1 MAQEVNNQ
9 QTSPNNLIE
18 LHDIN
23 RIFGIGEAESY
34 ALQNFYLQVKPGEF
48 IMIMGSSGCG
58 KTTLLNI
65 LGFLDRPTSG
75 QYFLNQTPTSHFSS
89 RRLAKLRSQKIG
101 IIFQEYNLIP
111 TLTVLE
117 NVALPLIYAGVSHTK
132 AIIKASETLK
142 NFDLQTKEYYYPY
155 QLSGG
160 QKQRVAIARA
170 LVANPEIILAD
181 EPTGS
186 LDTKSSETVMQEL
199 HRVHQAGN
207 TIIMVT
213 HNPAL
218 TKYATRVLHMIDGSI
233 DRDFKFVADHNL
245 PERIDIHFNSKTSR
259 PEAPQVI
266 NTEAPRV
273 TKPETPR
280 VTKPEIPR
288 VAPEP
293 KLEIPRPKITRSPPL
308 ILLNQNSFRILQKN
322 LSINPSLTILVPFL
336 NFQILLKSQP
346 LLQSRNTSLLLKL
359 KPNQLS
365 LQFLKMNQ
373 KRLNAFPKLLLLL
386 RSSVINL
393 IPPSNL
399 ILILTKN
406 LSLTLKNLLKRK
418 VTNNVIVA
426 SHKLRH
432 RPLFFEAPKITY
444 ISHLS
449 WYRHRYR

>member
-23 RIFGIGEAESY
+23 RVFGIGEAESY

-48 IMIMGSSGCG
+48 IMIMGPSGCG

-65 LGFLDRPTSG
+65 LGFLDHPTSG

-117 NVALPLIYAGVSHTK
+117 NVALPLIYAGASHTK

-186 LDTKSSETVMQEL
+186 LDTKSSEAVMQEL

-280 VTKPEIPR
+280 VTKPEISR

-293 KLEIPRPKITRSPPL
+293 KLETPRPKITRSPESTVNPFEPKFIPNTPEKPSDKPL
-308 ILLNQNSFRILQKN
+308 SYNLGTVSELPNSTKKPTPAPVKEYFPPAKTETEPVEPAVSEKEPERTERVSQIA
-322 LSINPSLTILVPFL
+322 TIIPIKRNKSNSALKFNL
-336 NFQILLKSQP
+336 NFGKKSAKNN
-346 LLQSRNTSLLLKL
+346 S
-359 KPNQLS
+359 
-365 LQFLKMNQ
+365 
-373 KRLNAFPKLLLLL
+373 AH
-386 RSSVINL
+386 
-393 IPPSNL
+393 
-399 ILILTKN
+399 TK
-406 LSLTLKNLLKRK
+406 
-418 VTNNVIVA
+418 
-426 SHKLRH
+426 SHTKKSAKKKGH
-432 RPLFFEAPKITY
+432 K
-444 ISHLS
+444 
-449 WYRHRYR
+449 

>member
-48 IMIMGSSGCG
+48 IMIMGPSGCG

-65 LGFLDRPTSG
+65 LGFLDHPTSG

-117 NVALPLIYAGVSHTK
+117 NVALPLIYAGASHTK

-186 LDTKSSETVMQEL
+186 LDTKSSEAVMQEL

-245 PERIDIHFNSKTSR
+245 PERIDIHFNSKTSK
-259 PEAPQVI
+259 PEAPQII
-266 NTEAPRV
+266 NADAPRITKPEAPRV
-273 TKPETPR
+273 TKSETSH
-280 VTKPEIPR
+280 VIKPEAPR

-293 KLEIPRPKITRSPPL
+293 KPEIPRPKITRSPESTVNPFEPKFIPNTPEKPTEKSVEKPL
-308 ILLNQNSFRILQKN
+308 SYNLGTVSELPNSAKKPTPTPVKEYFPPAKPETEATEPETTETSEAESEKIERISQ
-322 LSINPSLTILVPFL
+322 IATITPIKRNKSNSALKFNL
-336 NFQILLKSQP
+336 NFGKKSAKNN
-346 LLQSRNTSLLLKL
+346 SAKSH
-359 KPNQLS
+359 
-365 LQFLKMNQ
+365 
-373 KRLNAFPKLLLLL
+373 
-386 RSSVINL
+386 
-393 IPPSNL
+393 
-399 ILILTKN
+399 TKK
-406 LSLTLKNLLKRK
+406 SAKKK
-418 VTNNVIVA
+418 G
-426 SHKLRH
+426 HK
-432 RPLFFEAPKITY
+432 
-444 ISHLS
+444 
-449 WYRHRYR
+449 

>member
-186 LDTKSSETVMQEL
+186 LDTKSSEIVMQEL

-245 PERIDIHFNSKTSR
+245 PERIDIHFNSKTPKPETTQVIKS
-259 PEAPQVI
+259 EAPLSI
-266 NTEAPRV
+266 
-273 TKPETPR
+273 KPETPR
-280 VTKPEIPR
+280 VTKSETPR
-288 VAPEP
+288 IAPEP
-293 KLEIPRPKITRSPPL
+293 KLETPRPKITRSPEP
-308 ILLNQNSFRILQKN
+308 N
-322 LSINPSLTILVPFL
+322 INPFEPKFIPNTPEKSSNKPLSYNLGTVSELPTSTKKPAPTPVKEYFPPVKPETETTNPEASEVEPEKAERVSQIATITPIKR
-336 NFQILLKSQP
+336 NKSNSALK
-346 LLQSRNTSLLLKL
+346 
-359 KPNQLS
+359 
-365 LQFLKMNQ
+365 F
-373 KRLNAFPKLLLLL
+373 
-386 RSSVINL
+386 
-393 IPPSNL
+393 
-399 ILILTKN
+399 N
-406 LSLTLKNLLKRK
+406 LSLSKKSAKNNSSRTK
-418 VTNNVIVA
+418 
-426 SHKLRH
+426 SHTKKSAKKKGH
-432 RPLFFEAPKITY
+432 K
-444 ISHLS
+444 
-449 WYRHRYR
+449 

>member
-23 RIFGIGEAESY
+23 RVFGIGEAESY

-48 IMIMGSSGCG
+48 IMIMGPSGCG

-65 LGFLDRPTSG
+65 LSFLDHPTSG

-186 LDTKSSETVMQEL
+186 LDTKSSEAVMQEL

-245 PERIDIHFNSKTSR
+245 PERIDIHFNPKTAKSETTPVSSCSEEIPVTNKSEIPRIIKSETPRITSESKPTSMRPKITRAPEPSANPFEPKFIPNTPEKPTEKSVEKPLSYNLGTVSELPTSSKKPVSTPVKEYFPPVESKT
-259 PEAPQVI
+259 E
-266 NTEAPRV
+266 E
-273 TKPETPR
+273 TKPETPKKEAEE
-280 VTKPEIPR
+280 V
-288 VAPEP
+288 EP
-293 KLEIPRPKITRSPPL
+293 VSQIATITPIKRNKS
-308 ILLNQNSFRILQKN
+308 NSTLKFN
-322 LSINPSLTILVPFL
+322 L
-336 NFQILLKSQP
+336 NFNKKSK
-346 LLQSRNTSLLLKL
+346 SH
-359 KPNQLS
+359 
-365 LQFLKMNQ
+365 
-373 KRLNAFPKLLLLL
+373 
-386 RSSVINL
+386 
-393 IPPSNL
+393 
-399 ILILTKN
+399 TKK
-406 LSLTLKNLLKRK
+406 STKKK
-418 VTNNVIVA
+418 G
-426 SHKLRH
+426 HK
-432 RPLFFEAPKITY
+432 
-444 ISHLS
+444 
-449 WYRHRYR
+449 

>member
-23 RIFGIGEAESY
+23 RVFGIGEAESY

-245 PERIDIHFNSKTSR
+245 PERIDIHFNSKTPKPETTQVIKS
-259 PEAPQVI
+259 EAPLSIKPEV
-266 NTEAPRV
+266 PRV
-273 TKPETPR
+273 TKSETPR
-280 VTKPEIPR
+280 I
-288 VAPEP
+288 APES
-293 KLEIPRPKITRSPPL
+293 KLEAPRPKITRSPEP
-308 ILLNQNSFRILQKN
+308 N
-322 LSINPSLTILVPFL
+322 INPFEPKFIPNTPEKSSNKPLSYNLGTVSELPTSTKKPAPTPVKEYFPPVKPETETAEPEITEIKPEKTEHVS
-336 NFQILLKSQP
+336 QIATVTPIKHNKSNSALK
-346 LLQSRNTSLLLKL
+346 
-359 KPNQLS
+359 
-365 LQFLKMNQ
+365 F
-373 KRLNAFPKLLLLL
+373 
-386 RSSVINL
+386 
-393 IPPSNL
+393 
-399 ILILTKN
+399 N
-406 LSLTLKNLLKRK
+406 LSLSKKSAKNNSARTK
-418 VTNNVIVA
+418 
-426 SHKLRH
+426 SHTKKSAKKKGH
-432 RPLFFEAPKITY
+432 K
-444 ISHLS
+444 
-449 WYRHRYR
+449 

>member
-1 MAQEVNNQ
+1 MVQEVNNQ

-18 LHDIN
+18 LHDID
-23 RIFGIGEAESY
+23 RVCGIGEAESY

-48 IMIMGSSGCG
+48 IMIMGPSGCG

-65 LGFLDRPTSG
+65 LGFLDHPTSG

-186 LDTKSSETVMQEL
+186 LDTKSSEAVMQEL

-259 PEAPQVI
+259 PEAPQVV
-266 NTEAPRV
+266 NVEAPRI
-273 TKPETPR
+273 TKQETPR
-280 VTKPEIPR
+280 VAKPEIPR

-293 KLEIPRPKITRSPPL
+293 KPETPRPKITRSPESTVNPFEPKFIPNTPEKPFDKPL
-308 ILLNQNSFRILQKN
+308 SYNLGTVSELPNSTKKPTPAPVKEYFPPAKPETEVIEPEATEILETESEKTERVSQIATITPIKRDKSNSALKFN
-322 LSINPSLTILVPFL
+322 L
-336 NFQILLKSQP
+336 NFGKKSAKNN
-346 LLQSRNTSLLLKL
+346 SAKSH
-359 KPNQLS
+359 
-365 LQFLKMNQ
+365 
-373 KRLNAFPKLLLLL
+373 
-386 RSSVINL
+386 
-393 IPPSNL
+393 
-399 ILILTKN
+399 TKK
-406 LSLTLKNLLKRK
+406 SAKKK
-418 VTNNVIVA
+418 G
-426 SHKLRH
+426 HK
-432 RPLFFEAPKITY
+432 
-444 ISHLS
+444 
-449 WYRHRYR
+449 

>member
-23 RIFGIGEAESY
+23 RVFGIGEAESY

-48 IMIMGSSGCG
+48 IMIMGPSGCG

-65 LGFLDRPTSG
+65 LGFLDHPTSG

-186 LDTKSSETVMQEL
+186 LDTKSSEAVMQEL

-293 KLEIPRPKITRSPPL
+293 KPEIPRPKITRSPESTVNPFEPKFIPNTPEKPTEKSAEKPL
-308 ILLNQNSFRILQKN
+308 FYNLGTISELPNSTKKPTSTPVKEYFPPAKTETEPVEPAVSENEPEKTERVSQIA
-322 LSINPSLTILVPFL
+322 TITPIKRNKSNSALKFNL
-336 NFQILLKSQP
+336 NFGKKSAKNN
-346 LLQSRNTSLLLKL
+346 SAKSH
-359 KPNQLS
+359 
-365 LQFLKMNQ
+365 
-373 KRLNAFPKLLLLL
+373 
-386 RSSVINL
+386 
-393 IPPSNL
+393 
-399 ILILTKN
+399 TKK
-406 LSLTLKNLLKRK
+406 SAKKK
-418 VTNNVIVA
+418 G
-426 SHKLRH
+426 HK
-432 RPLFFEAPKITY
+432 
-444 ISHLS
+444 
-449 WYRHRYR
+449 

>member
-23 RIFGIGEAESY
+23 RVFGIGEAESY

-48 IMIMGSSGCG
+48 IMIMGPSGCG

-65 LGFLDRPTSG
+65 LGFLDHPTSG

-186 LDTKSSETVMQEL
+186 LDTKSSEAVMQEL

-288 VAPEP
+288 VVKPEAPRVAPEP
-293 KLEIPRPKITRSPPL
+293 KSETPRPKITRSPESTVNPFEPKFIPNTPEKPSDKPL
-308 ILLNQNSFRILQKN
+308 SYNLGTVSELPTSAKKPAPTPAKEYFPPAKTETEPVKLEVSENEPEKTERVSQIATITPIKRNKSNSALKFN
-322 LSINPSLTILVPFL
+322 L
-336 NFQILLKSQP
+336 NFGKKSAKNN
-346 LLQSRNTSLLLKL
+346 S
-359 KPNQLS
+359 
-365 LQFLKMNQ
+365 
-373 KRLNAFPKLLLLL
+373 AH
-386 RSSVINL
+386 
-393 IPPSNL
+393 
-399 ILILTKN
+399 TK
-406 LSLTLKNLLKRK
+406 
-418 VTNNVIVA
+418 
-426 SHKLRH
+426 SHTKKSAKKKGH
-432 RPLFFEAPKITY
+432 K
-444 ISHLS
+444 
-449 WYRHRYR
+449 

>member
-1 MAQEVNNQ
+1 MVQEVNNQ

-23 RIFGIGEAESY
+23 RVFGIGEAESY

-48 IMIMGSSGCG
+48 IMIMGPSGCG

-65 LGFLDRPTSG
+65 LGFLDHPTSG

-142 NFDLQTKEYYYPY
+142 NFDFQTKEYYYPY

-186 LDTKSSETVMQEL
+186 LDTKSSEAVMQEL

-259 PEAPQVI
+259 PEAPQVV
-266 NTEAPRV
+266 NVEAPRI
-273 TKPETPR
+273 TKQETPR
-280 VTKPEIPR
+280 VAKPEIPR

-293 KLEIPRPKITRSPPL
+293 KPETPRPKITRSPESTVNPFEPKFIPNTPEKPFDKPL
-308 ILLNQNSFRILQKN
+308 SYNLGTVSELPNSTKKPTPAPVKEYFPPAKPETEVIEPEATEILETESEKTERVSQIATITPIKRNKSNSALKFN
-322 LSINPSLTILVPFL
+322 L
-336 NFQILLKSQP
+336 NFGKKSAKNN
-346 LLQSRNTSLLLKL
+346 SAKSH
-359 KPNQLS
+359 
-365 LQFLKMNQ
+365 
-373 KRLNAFPKLLLLL
+373 
-386 RSSVINL
+386 
-393 IPPSNL
+393 
-399 ILILTKN
+399 TKK
-406 LSLTLKNLLKRK
+406 SAKKK
-418 VTNNVIVA
+418 G
-426 SHKLRH
+426 HK
-432 RPLFFEAPKITY
+432 
-444 ISHLS
+444 
-449 WYRHRYR
+449 

>member
-1 MAQEVNNQ
+1 MVQEVNNQ

-23 RIFGIGEAESY
+23 RVFGIGEAESY

-48 IMIMGSSGCG
+48 IMIMGPSGCG

-65 LGFLDRPTSG
+65 LGFLDHPTSG

-186 LDTKSSETVMQEL
+186 LDTKSSEAVMQEL

-245 PERIDIHFNSKTSR
+245 PERIDIHFNSKTSK

-288 VAPEP
+288 IVKPEAPRVAPEP
-293 KLEIPRPKITRSPPL
+293 KPETPRPKITRSPESTVNPFEPKFIPNTPEKPFDKPL
-308 ILLNQNSFRILQKN
+308 SYNLGTVSELPNSTKKSASTPVKEYFPPVKTETEPVEPAVSENEPEKTERVSQIA
-322 LSINPSLTILVPFL
+322 TITPIKRNKSNSALKFNL
-336 NFQILLKSQP
+336 NFGKKS
-346 LLQSRNTSLLLKL
+346 
-359 KPNQLS
+359 
-365 LQFLKMNQ
+365 
-373 KRLNAFPKLLLLL
+373 
-386 RSSVINL
+386 
-393 IPPSNL
+393 
-399 ILILTKN
+399 TKN
-406 LSLTLKNLLKRK
+406 NSAHTK
-418 VTNNVIVA
+418 
-426 SHKLRH
+426 SHTKKSAKKKGH
-432 RPLFFEAPKITY
+432 K
-444 ISHLS
+444 
-449 WYRHRYR
+449 

>member
-23 RIFGIGEAESY
+23 RVFGIGEAESY

-48 IMIMGSSGCG
+48 IMIMGPSGCG

-65 LGFLDRPTSG
+65 LGFLDHPTSG

-186 LDTKSSETVMQEL
+186 LDTKSSEAVMQEL

-245 PERIDIHFNSKTSR
+245 PERIDIHFNSKTSK
-259 PEAPQVI
+259 PEASQVI

-273 TKPETPR
+273 TKLETPR

-288 VAPEP
+288 VVKPEAPRVAPEP
-293 KLEIPRPKITRSPPL
+293 KSETPRPKITRSPESTVNPFEPKFIPNTPEKPSDKPFSYNL
-308 ILLNQNSFRILQKN
+308 GTVSELPNSTKKPTSTPVKEYFPPVKTETEPVEPAVSENESEKTERVSQIA
-322 LSINPSLTILVPFL
+322 TITPIKRNKSNSALKFNL
-336 NFQILLKSQP
+336 NFGKKSAKNN
-346 LLQSRNTSLLLKL
+346 S
-359 KPNQLS
+359 
-365 LQFLKMNQ
+365 
-373 KRLNAFPKLLLLL
+373 AH
-386 RSSVINL
+386 
-393 IPPSNL
+393 
-399 ILILTKN
+399 TK
-406 LSLTLKNLLKRK
+406 
-418 VTNNVIVA
+418 
-426 SHKLRH
+426 SHTKKSAKKKGH
-432 RPLFFEAPKITY
+432 K
-444 ISHLS
+444 
-449 WYRHRYR
+449 

>member
-1 MAQEVNNQ
+1 MTQEVNNQ

-23 RIFGIGEAESY
+23 RVFGIGEAESY

-245 PERIDIHFNSKTSR
+245 PERIDIHFNSKTSK

-288 VAPEP
+288 VASEP
-293 KLEIPRPKITRSPPL
+293 KSEIPRPKITRSPESTVNPFEPKFIPNTPEKPTEKSAEKPL
-308 ILLNQNSFRILQKN
+308 SYNLGTVSELPTSDKKSSSTPVKEYFPPVKSEVKEAEPETPKKEAEEVEPVSQIATITPIKRNKSNSALKFN
-322 LSINPSLTILVPFL
+322 L
-336 NFQILLKSQP
+336 NFNKKSK
-346 LLQSRNTSLLLKL
+346 SH
-359 KPNQLS
+359 
-365 LQFLKMNQ
+365 
-373 KRLNAFPKLLLLL
+373 
-386 RSSVINL
+386 
-393 IPPSNL
+393 
-399 ILILTKN
+399 TKK
-406 LSLTLKNLLKRK
+406 STKKK
-418 VTNNVIVA
+418 G
-426 SHKLRH
+426 HK
-432 RPLFFEAPKITY
+432 
-444 ISHLS
+444 
-449 WYRHRYR
+449 

>member
-23 RIFGIGEAESY
+23 RVFGIGEAESY

-117 NVALPLIYAGVSHTK
+117 NVALPLVYAGISHTK

-186 LDTKSSETVMQEL
+186 LDTKSSEAVMQEL

-207 TIIMVT
+207 TVIMVT

-245 PERIDIHFNSKTSR
+245 PERIDIHFNSKTPKPETTQVIKS
-259 PEAPQVI
+259 EAPLSIKPEV
-266 NTEAPRV
+266 PRV
-273 TKPETPR
+273 TKSETPH
-280 VTKPEIPR
+280 

-293 KLEIPRPKITRSPPL
+293 KLEAPRSKITRSPEPNVNPFEPKFIPNTPEKSSNKPL
-308 ILLNQNSFRILQKN
+308 SYNLGTVSELPTSAKKPAPTPAKEYFPPTKSEAEAVKPETTEASEAEPKKTERVSQIATITPIKRNKSNSA
-322 LSINPSLTILVPFL
+322 
-336 NFQILLKSQP
+336 LK
-346 LLQSRNTSLLLKL
+346 
-359 KPNQLS
+359 
-365 LQFLKMNQ
+365 F
-373 KRLNAFPKLLLLL
+373 
-386 RSSVINL
+386 
-393 IPPSNL
+393 
-399 ILILTKN
+399 N
-406 LSLTLKNLLKRK
+406 LSLSKKSAKNNSAHTK
-418 VTNNVIVA
+418 
-426 SHKLRH
+426 SHAKKSAKKKGH
-432 RPLFFEAPKITY
+432 K
-444 ISHLS
+444 
-449 WYRHRYR
+449 

>member
-23 RIFGIGEAESY
+23 RVFGIGEAESY

-48 IMIMGSSGCG
+48 IMIMGPSGCG

-65 LGFLDRPTSG
+65 LGFLDHPTSG

-186 LDTKSSETVMQEL
+186 LDTKSSEAVMQEL

-245 PERIDIHFNSKTSR
+245 PERIDIHFNSKTSK

-266 NTEAPRV
+266 NAEAPRV
-273 TKPETPR
+273 TKPEISR
-280 VTKPEIPR
+280 VIKPEAPR

-293 KLEIPRPKITRSPPL
+293 KQEAPRPKIIRSPES
-308 ILLNQNSFRILQKN
+308 N
-322 LSINPSLTILVPFL
+322 INPFEPKFIPNTPEKPSDKSLSYNLGTVSELPTSAKKSAPTPAKEYFPPVKTETEPVEPEVSENEPEKTERVSQIATITPIKRSKSNSALKFNL
-336 NFQILLKSQP
+336 NFGKKSAKNN
-346 LLQSRNTSLLLKL
+346 SAR
-359 KPNQLS
+359 
-365 LQFLKMNQ
+365 
-373 KRLNAFPKLLLLL
+373 
-386 RSSVINL
+386 
-393 IPPSNL
+393 
-399 ILILTKN
+399 TK
-406 LSLTLKNLLKRK
+406 SYTKKSAK
-418 VTNNVIVA
+418 KKG
-426 SHKLRH
+426 HK
-432 RPLFFEAPKITY
+432 
-444 ISHLS
+444 
-449 WYRHRYR
+449 

>member
-117 NVALPLIYAGVSHTK
+117 NVALPLIYSGVSHTK

-245 PERIDIHFNSKTSR
+245 PERIDIHFNSKTPKPETTQVIKS
-259 PEAPQVI
+259 EAPLSI
-266 NTEAPRV
+266 KPEAPRV
-273 TKPETPR
+273 TKSETPR
-280 VTKPEIPR
+280 I
-288 VAPEP
+288 APEP
-293 KLEIPRPKITRSPPL
+293 KLETPRPKITRSPEP
-308 ILLNQNSFRILQKN
+308 N
-322 LSINPSLTILVPFL
+322 INPFEPKFIPNTPEKSSNKPLSYNLGTVSELPTSTKKPAPTPVKEYFPPVKPETETAEPEITEIKPEKAEHVS
-336 NFQILLKSQP
+336 QIATVTPIKHNKSNSALK
-346 LLQSRNTSLLLKL
+346 
-359 KPNQLS
+359 
-365 LQFLKMNQ
+365 F
-373 KRLNAFPKLLLLL
+373 
-386 RSSVINL
+386 
-393 IPPSNL
+393 
-399 ILILTKN
+399 N
-406 LSLTLKNLLKRK
+406 LSLSKKSAKNNSSRTK
-418 VTNNVIVA
+418 
-426 SHKLRH
+426 SHTKKSAKKKGH
-432 RPLFFEAPKITY
+432 K
-444 ISHLS
+444 
-449 WYRHRYR
+449 

>member
-23 RIFGIGEAESY
+23 RVFGIGEAESY

-48 IMIMGSSGCG
+48 IMIMGPSGCG

-65 LGFLDRPTSG
+65 LGFLDHPTSG

-186 LDTKSSETVMQEL
+186 LDTKSSEAVMQEL

-259 PEAPQVI
+259 PEAPQVV
-266 NTEAPRV
+266 NMEAPRI
-273 TKPETPR
+273 TKQKTPR

-288 VAPEP
+288 VVKPETPRVAPEP
-293 KLEIPRPKITRSPPL
+293 KSEIPRPKITRSSESTVNPFEPKFIPNTPEKPTEKSAEKPLSYNLGTVSELPNSTKKPTSTPVKEYFPPVKTETEPVEPAVSENEPDKTERVSQ
-308 ILLNQNSFRILQKN
+308 IATITPIKRNKSNSALKFN
-322 LSINPSLTILVPFL
+322 L
-336 NFQILLKSQP
+336 NFGKKS
-346 LLQSRNTSLLLKL
+346 
-359 KPNQLS
+359 
-365 LQFLKMNQ
+365 
-373 KRLNAFPKLLLLL
+373 
-386 RSSVINL
+386 
-393 IPPSNL
+393 
-399 ILILTKN
+399 TKN
-406 LSLTLKNLLKRK
+406 NSAHTK
-418 VTNNVIVA
+418 
-426 SHKLRH
+426 SHTKKSAKKKGH
-432 RPLFFEAPKITY
+432 K
-444 ISHLS
+444 
-449 WYRHRYR
+449 

>member
-1 MAQEVNNQ
+1 MTQEVNNQ

-23 RIFGIGEAESY
+23 RVFGIGEAESY

-75 QYFLNQTPTSHFSS
+75 QYFLNQTPTSHFSN

-186 LDTKSSETVMQEL
+186 LDTKSSEIVMQEL

-245 PERIDIHFNSKTSR
+245 PERIDIHFNPKTSK

-266 NTEAPRV
+266 KSEAPLSIKPEPPRV
-273 TKPETPR
+273 TKSEAPR
-280 VTKPEIPR
+280 I
-288 VAPEP
+288 APEP
-293 KLEIPRPKITRSPPL
+293 KLEAPRPKITRSPESTVNPFEPKFIPNTPEKPTEKSAEKPL
-308 ILLNQNSFRILQKN
+308 SYNLGTVSELPTSTKKPASAPVKEYFPPAKPETEVVEPETAKTTEAEPEKTERVSQIATITPIKRNKSNSA
-322 LSINPSLTILVPFL
+322 
-336 NFQILLKSQP
+336 LK
-346 LLQSRNTSLLLKL
+346 
-359 KPNQLS
+359 
-365 LQFLKMNQ
+365 F
-373 KRLNAFPKLLLLL
+373 
-386 RSSVINL
+386 
-393 IPPSNL
+393 
-399 ILILTKN
+399 N
-406 LSLTLKNLLKRK
+406 LSLSKKSAKNNSAHTK
-418 VTNNVIVA
+418 
-426 SHKLRH
+426 SHTKKSAKKKGH
-432 RPLFFEAPKITY
+432 K
-444 ISHLS
+444 
-449 WYRHRYR
+449 

>member
-23 RIFGIGEAESY
+23 RVFGIGEAESY

-48 IMIMGSSGCG
+48 IMIMGPSGCG

-65 LGFLDRPTSG
+65 LGFLDHPTSG

-117 NVALPLIYAGVSHTK
+117 NVALPLTYAGVSHTK

-186 LDTKSSETVMQEL
+186 LDTKSSEAVMQEL

-293 KLEIPRPKITRSPPL
+293 KLETPRPKITRSPESTVNPFEPKFIPNTPEKPTEKSAEKPL
-308 ILLNQNSFRILQKN
+308 SYNLGTISELPNSTKKPTSTPVKEYFPPAKTETEPVEPEVSENEPEKTERVSQIA
-322 LSINPSLTILVPFL
+322 TITPIKRNKSNSALKFNL
-336 NFQILLKSQP
+336 NFGKKS
-346 LLQSRNTSLLLKL
+346 
-359 KPNQLS
+359 
-365 LQFLKMNQ
+365 
-373 KRLNAFPKLLLLL
+373 
-386 RSSVINL
+386 
-393 IPPSNL
+393 
-399 ILILTKN
+399 TKN
-406 LSLTLKNLLKRK
+406 NSAHTK
-418 VTNNVIVA
+418 
-426 SHKLRH
+426 SHTKKSAKKKGH
-432 RPLFFEAPKITY
+432 K
-444 ISHLS
+444 
-449 WYRHRYR
+449 

>member
-23 RIFGIGEAESY
+23 RVFGIGEAESY

-48 IMIMGSSGCG
+48 IMIMGPSGCG

-65 LGFLDRPTSG
+65 LGFLDHPTSG

-186 LDTKSSETVMQEL
+186 LDTKSSEAVMQEL

-245 PERIDIHFNSKTSR
+245 PERIDIHFNSKTSK
-259 PEAPQVI
+259 PEAPQII
-266 NTEAPRV
+266 NADAPRITKPEAPRV
-273 TKPETPR
+273 TKSETSH
-280 VTKPEIPR
+280 VIKPEAPR

-293 KLEIPRPKITRSPPL
+293 KPEIPRPKITRSPESTVNPFEPKFIPNTPEKPFDKPL
-308 ILLNQNSFRILQKN
+308 SYNLGTVSELPNSTKKPTPAPVKEYFPPAKTETEPVEPAVSKN
-322 LSINPSLTILVPFL
+322 EPEKTERVSQIATITPIKRNKSNSALKFNL
-336 NFQILLKSQP
+336 NFGKKS
-346 LLQSRNTSLLLKL
+346 
-359 KPNQLS
+359 
-365 LQFLKMNQ
+365 
-373 KRLNAFPKLLLLL
+373 
-386 RSSVINL
+386 
-393 IPPSNL
+393 
-399 ILILTKN
+399 TKN
-406 LSLTLKNLLKRK
+406 NSAHTK
-418 VTNNVIVA
+418 
-426 SHKLRH
+426 SHTKKSAKKKGH
-432 RPLFFEAPKITY
+432 K
-444 ISHLS
+444 
-449 WYRHRYR
+449 

>member
-1 MAQEVNNQ
+1 MTQEVNNQ

-23 RIFGIGEAESY
+23 RVFGIGEAESY

-186 LDTKSSETVMQEL
+186 LDTKSSEAVMQEL

-245 PERIDIHFNSKTSR
+245 PERIDIHFNSKTPKPETTQVIKS
-259 PEAPQVI
+259 EAPLSI
-266 NTEAPRV
+266 KPEAPRV
-273 TKPETPR
+273 TKSETPRIAPEPPR
-280 VTKPEIPR
+280 VTKSEAPR
-288 VAPEP
+288 IAPEP
-293 KLEIPRPKITRSPPL
+293 KLEAPRPKITRSPEPNVNPFEPKFIPNTPEKSSNKPL
-308 ILLNQNSFRILQKN
+308 SYNLGTVSELPTSTKKPAPTPAKEYFPPVKPETETAEPEITEIKPEKAERVSQIATITPIKRNKSNSA
-322 LSINPSLTILVPFL
+322 
-336 NFQILLKSQP
+336 LK
-346 LLQSRNTSLLLKL
+346 
-359 KPNQLS
+359 
-365 LQFLKMNQ
+365 F
-373 KRLNAFPKLLLLL
+373 
-386 RSSVINL
+386 
-393 IPPSNL
+393 
-399 ILILTKN
+399 N
-406 LSLTLKNLLKRK
+406 LSLSKKSAKNNSARTK
-418 VTNNVIVA
+418 
-426 SHKLRH
+426 SHTKKSAKKKGH
-432 RPLFFEAPKITY
+432 K
-444 ISHLS
+444 
-449 WYRHRYR
+449 

>member
-1 MAQEVNNQ
+1 MVQEVNNQ

-23 RIFGIGEAESY
+23 RVFGIGEAESY

-48 IMIMGSSGCG
+48 IMIMGPSGCG

-65 LGFLDRPTSG
+65 LGFLDHPTSG

-101 IIFQEYNLIP
+101 IIFKEYNLIP

-186 LDTKSSETVMQEL
+186 LDTKSSEAVMQEL

-259 PEAPQVI
+259 PEAPQVV
-266 NTEAPRV
+266 NMEAPRI
-273 TKPETPR
+273 TKQETPR

-288 VAPEP
+288 VVKPETPRVAPEP
-293 KLEIPRPKITRSPPL
+293 KSTLARPKLTRTSESSTNPFEPKFIPNTPEKSAEKPLSYNLGTVSELPTSAKKPAPTPAKEYFPPAKPETEVVEPEATETLETESEKIERVSQIATITPIKRNKS
-308 ILLNQNSFRILQKN
+308 NSALKFNFSLSKKSAKN
-322 LSINPSLTILVPFL
+322 NSART
-336 NFQILLKSQP
+336 KSH
-346 LLQSRNTSLLLKL
+346 
-359 KPNQLS
+359 
-365 LQFLKMNQ
+365 
-373 KRLNAFPKLLLLL
+373 
-386 RSSVINL
+386 
-393 IPPSNL
+393 
-399 ILILTKN
+399 TKK
-406 LSLTLKNLLKRK
+406 SAKKK
-418 VTNNVIVA
+418 G
-426 SHKLRH
+426 HK
-432 RPLFFEAPKITY
+432 
-444 ISHLS
+444 
-449 WYRHRYR
+449 

>member
-1 MAQEVNNQ
+1 MTQEVNNQ

-23 RIFGIGEAESY
+23 RVFGIGEAESY

-186 LDTKSSETVMQEL
+186 LDTKSSEIVMQEL

-245 PERIDIHFNSKTSR
+245 PERIDIHFNSKTPKPETTQVVKS
-259 PEAPQVI
+259 EAPLPIKPEV
-266 NTEAPRV
+266 PRV
-273 TKPETPR
+273 TKSETPR
-280 VTKPEIPR
+280 I
-288 VAPEP
+288 APEP
-293 KLEIPRPKITRSPPL
+293 KLETPRPKITRSPES
-308 ILLNQNSFRILQKN
+308 N
-322 LSINPSLTILVPFL
+322 INPFEPKFIPNTPEKSSNKPLSYNLGTVSELPTSTKKPAPTPVKEYFPPVKPETETAEPEITEIKPEKTEHVS
-336 NFQILLKSQP
+336 QIATVTPIKHNKSNSALK
-346 LLQSRNTSLLLKL
+346 
-359 KPNQLS
+359 
-365 LQFLKMNQ
+365 F
-373 KRLNAFPKLLLLL
+373 
-386 RSSVINL
+386 
-393 IPPSNL
+393 
-399 ILILTKN
+399 N
-406 LSLTLKNLLKRK
+406 LSLSKKSAKNNSARTK
-418 VTNNVIVA
+418 
-426 SHKLRH
+426 SHTKKSAKKKGH
-432 RPLFFEAPKITY
+432 K
-444 ISHLS
+444 
-449 WYRHRYR
+449 

>member
-23 RIFGIGEAESY
+23 RVFGIGEAESY

-48 IMIMGSSGCG
+48 IMIMGPSGCG

-65 LGFLDRPTSG
+65 LGFLDHPTSG

-117 NVALPLIYAGVSHTK
+117 NVALPLIYAGASHTK

-186 LDTKSSETVMQEL
+186 LDTKSSEAVMQEL

-245 PERIDIHFNSKTSR
+245 PERIDIHFNSKTSK

-293 KLEIPRPKITRSPPL
+293 KPEIPRPKITRSPESTVNPFEPKFIPNTPEKPSDKPL
-308 ILLNQNSFRILQKN
+308 SYNLGTVSELPTSAKKLAPTPAKEYFPPAKTETEPVEPAVSENEPEKTERVSQIATITPIKRNKSNSALKFN
-322 LSINPSLTILVPFL
+322 L
-336 NFQILLKSQP
+336 NFGKKS
-346 LLQSRNTSLLLKL
+346 
-359 KPNQLS
+359 
-365 LQFLKMNQ
+365 
-373 KRLNAFPKLLLLL
+373 
-386 RSSVINL
+386 
-393 IPPSNL
+393 
-399 ILILTKN
+399 TKN
-406 LSLTLKNLLKRK
+406 NSAHTK
-418 VTNNVIVA
+418 
-426 SHKLRH
+426 SHTKKSAKKKGH
-432 RPLFFEAPKITY
+432 K
-444 ISHLS
+444 
-449 WYRHRYR
+449 

>member
-23 RIFGIGEAESY
+23 RVFGIGEAESY

-48 IMIMGSSGCG
+48 IMIMGPSGCG

-65 LGFLDRPTSG
+65 LGFLDHPTSG

-186 LDTKSSETVMQEL
+186 LDTKSSEAVMQEL

-245 PERIDIHFNSKTSR
+245 PERIDIHFNSKTSK
-259 PEAPQVI
+259 PETPQVI
-266 NTEAPRV
+266 NAESSRV

-280 VTKPEIPR
+280 VTKPEISR

-293 KLEIPRPKITRSPPL
+293 KLETPRPKITRSPESTVNPFEPKFIPNTPEKPFDKPL
-308 ILLNQNSFRILQKN
+308 SYNLGTVSELPNSTKKPTPAPVKEYFPPAKPETEVIEPEATETLETESEKTERVSQIA
-322 LSINPSLTILVPFL
+322 TITPIKRNKSNSALKFNL
-336 NFQILLKSQP
+336 NFGKKS
-346 LLQSRNTSLLLKL
+346 
-359 KPNQLS
+359 
-365 LQFLKMNQ
+365 
-373 KRLNAFPKLLLLL
+373 
-386 RSSVINL
+386 
-393 IPPSNL
+393 
-399 ILILTKN
+399 TKN
-406 LSLTLKNLLKRK
+406 NSAKPHTKKSAK
-418 VTNNVIVA
+418 KKG
-426 SHKLRH
+426 HK
-432 RPLFFEAPKITY
+432 
-444 ISHLS
+444 
-449 WYRHRYR
+449 

>member
-23 RIFGIGEAESY
+23 RVFGIGEAESY

-48 IMIMGSSGCG
+48 IMIMGPSGCG

-65 LGFLDRPTSG
+65 LSFLDHPTSG

-186 LDTKSSETVMQEL
+186 LDTKSSEAVMQEL

-245 PERIDIHFNSKTSR
+245 PERIDIHFNPKTAKSETTPVSSCSEEIPVTNKSEIPRIIKSETPRITSESKPTSMRPKITRAPEPSANPFEPKFIPNTPEKPTEKSVEKPLSYNLGTVSELPTSSKKPVSTPVKEYFPPVKSKT
-259 PEAPQVI
+259 E
-266 NTEAPRV
+266 E
-273 TKPETPR
+273 TKPETPKKEAEE
-280 VTKPEIPR
+280 V
-288 VAPEP
+288 EP
-293 KLEIPRPKITRSPPL
+293 VSQIATITPIKRNKS
-308 ILLNQNSFRILQKN
+308 NSTLKFN
-322 LSINPSLTILVPFL
+322 L
-336 NFQILLKSQP
+336 NFNKKSK
-346 LLQSRNTSLLLKL
+346 SH
-359 KPNQLS
+359 
-365 LQFLKMNQ
+365 
-373 KRLNAFPKLLLLL
+373 
-386 RSSVINL
+386 
-393 IPPSNL
+393 
-399 ILILTKN
+399 TKK
-406 LSLTLKNLLKRK
+406 STKKK
-418 VTNNVIVA
+418 G
-426 SHKLRH
+426 HK
-432 RPLFFEAPKITY
+432 
-444 ISHLS
+444 
-449 WYRHRYR
+449 

>member
-23 RIFGIGEAESY
+23 RVFGIGEAESY

-117 NVALPLIYAGVSHTK
+117 NVALPLIYAGISHTK

-245 PERIDIHFNSKTSR
+245 PERIDIHFNSKTPK

-266 NTEAPRV
+266 KSEAPLSIKPEPPRV
-273 TKPETPR
+273 TKSEAPR
-280 VTKPEIPR
+280 IT
-288 VAPEP
+288 PEP
-293 KLEIPRPKITRSPPL
+293 KLEAPRPKITRSPEPNVNPFEPKFIPNTPEKSSNKPL
-308 ILLNQNSFRILQKN
+308 SYNLGTVSELPTSTKKPAPTPVKEYFPPVKPETETAEPEITEIKPEKAERVSQIATVTPIKHNKSNSA
-322 LSINPSLTILVPFL
+322 
-336 NFQILLKSQP
+336 LK
-346 LLQSRNTSLLLKL
+346 
-359 KPNQLS
+359 
-365 LQFLKMNQ
+365 F
-373 KRLNAFPKLLLLL
+373 
-386 RSSVINL
+386 
-393 IPPSNL
+393 
-399 ILILTKN
+399 N
-406 LSLTLKNLLKRK
+406 LSLSKKSAKNNSARTK
-418 VTNNVIVA
+418 
-426 SHKLRH
+426 SHIKKSAKKKGH
-432 RPLFFEAPKITY
+432 K
-444 ISHLS
+444 
-449 WYRHRYR
+449 

>member
-245 PERIDIHFNSKTSR
+245 PERIDIHFNPKTPKPETTQVIKS
-259 PEAPQVI
+259 EAPLSIKPEV
-266 NTEAPRV
+266 PRV
-273 TKPETPR
+273 TKSEA
-280 VTKPEIPR
+280 PR

-293 KLEIPRPKITRSPPL
+293 KLEAPRPKITRSPESNVNPFEPKFIPNTPEKSSNKPL
-308 ILLNQNSFRILQKN
+308 SYN
-322 LSINPSLTILVPFL
+322 LSTVSELPTSTKKPAPTPVKEYFPPVKPETETAEPEITEIKPEKAEHVS
-336 NFQILLKSQP
+336 QIATVTPIKHNKSNSALK
-346 LLQSRNTSLLLKL
+346 
-359 KPNQLS
+359 
-365 LQFLKMNQ
+365 F
-373 KRLNAFPKLLLLL
+373 
-386 RSSVINL
+386 
-393 IPPSNL
+393 
-399 ILILTKN
+399 N
-406 LSLTLKNLLKRK
+406 LSLSKKSAKNNSARTK
-418 VTNNVIVA
+418 
-426 SHKLRH
+426 SHTKKSAKKKGH
-432 RPLFFEAPKITY
+432 K
-444 ISHLS
+444 
-449 WYRHRYR
+449 

>member
-23 RIFGIGEAESY
+23 RVFGIGEAESY

-48 IMIMGSSGCG
+48 IMIMGPSGCG

-65 LGFLDRPTSG
+65 LGFLDHPTSG

-186 LDTKSSETVMQEL
+186 LDTKSSEAVMQEL

-245 PERIDIHFNSKTSR
+245 PERIDIHFNSKTSK

-273 TKPETPR
+273 TKPEA
-280 VTKPEIPR
+280 PR

-293 KLEIPRPKITRSPPL
+293 KPETPRPKITRSPESTVNPFEPKFIPNTPEKPFDKPL
-308 ILLNQNSFRILQKN
+308 SYNLGTVSELPNSTKKSASTPVKEYFPPVKTETEPVEPAVSENEPEKTERVSQIA
-322 LSINPSLTILVPFL
+322 TITPIKRNKSNSALKFNL
-336 NFQILLKSQP
+336 NFGKKS
-346 LLQSRNTSLLLKL
+346 
-359 KPNQLS
+359 
-365 LQFLKMNQ
+365 
-373 KRLNAFPKLLLLL
+373 
-386 RSSVINL
+386 
-393 IPPSNL
+393 
-399 ILILTKN
+399 TKN
-406 LSLTLKNLLKRK
+406 NSAHTK
-418 VTNNVIVA
+418 
-426 SHKLRH
+426 SHSKKSAKKKGH
-432 RPLFFEAPKITY
+432 K
-444 ISHLS
+444 
-449 WYRHRYR
+449 

>member
-245 PERIDIHFNSKTSR
+245 PERIDIHFNSKTPKPETTQVIKS
-259 PEAPQVI
+259 EAPLSI
-266 NTEAPRV
+266 KPEAPRV
-273 TKPETPR
+273 TKSETPR
-280 VTKPEIPR
+280 I
-288 VAPEP
+288 APEP
-293 KLEIPRPKITRSPPL
+293 KLEAPRPKITRSPEPNVNPFEPKFIPNTPEKSSNKPL
-308 ILLNQNSFRILQKN
+308 SYNLGTVSELPTSTKKPAPTPAKEYFPPVKPQTETAEPEITEIKPEKAERVSQIATVTPIKRNKSNSA
-322 LSINPSLTILVPFL
+322 
-336 NFQILLKSQP
+336 LK
-346 LLQSRNTSLLLKL
+346 
-359 KPNQLS
+359 
-365 LQFLKMNQ
+365 F
-373 KRLNAFPKLLLLL
+373 
-386 RSSVINL
+386 
-393 IPPSNL
+393 
-399 ILILTKN
+399 N
-406 LSLTLKNLLKRK
+406 LSLSKKSTKNNSAHTK
-418 VTNNVIVA
+418 
-426 SHKLRH
+426 SHTKKSAKKKGH
-432 RPLFFEAPKITY
+432 K
-444 ISHLS
+444 
-449 WYRHRYR
+449 

>member
-23 RIFGIGEAESY
+23 RVFGIGEAESY

-48 IMIMGSSGCG
+48 IMIMGPSGCG

-65 LGFLDRPTSG
+65 LGFLDHPTSG

-186 LDTKSSETVMQEL
+186 LDTKSSEAVMQEL

-259 PEAPQVI
+259 PEAPQVV
-266 NTEAPRV
+266 NVEAPRI
-273 TKPETPR
+273 TKQETPR
-280 VTKPEIPR
+280 VAKPEISR

-293 KLEIPRPKITRSPPL
+293 KPETPRPKITRSPESTVNPFEPKFIPNTPEKPFDKPL
-308 ILLNQNSFRILQKN
+308 SYNLGTVSELPNSTKKPTPAPVKEYFPPAKPETEVIEPEATETLETESEKTERVSQIA
-322 LSINPSLTILVPFL
+322 TITPIKRNKSNSALKFNL
-336 NFQILLKSQP
+336 NFGKKSAKNN
-346 LLQSRNTSLLLKL
+346 S
-359 KPNQLS
+359 
-365 LQFLKMNQ
+365 
-373 KRLNAFPKLLLLL
+373 AH
-386 RSSVINL
+386 
-393 IPPSNL
+393 
-399 ILILTKN
+399 TK
-406 LSLTLKNLLKRK
+406 
-418 VTNNVIVA
+418 
-426 SHKLRH
+426 SHTKKSAKKKGH
-432 RPLFFEAPKITY
+432 K
-444 ISHLS
+444 
-449 WYRHRYR
+449 

>member
-23 RIFGIGEAESY
+23 RVFGIGEAESY

-48 IMIMGSSGCG
+48 IMIMGPSGCG

-65 LGFLDRPTSG
+65 LGFLDHPTSG

-186 LDTKSSETVMQEL
+186 LDTKSSEAVMQEL

-245 PERIDIHFNSKTSR
+245 PERIDIHFNPKTSR
-259 PEAPQVI
+259 PEAPQVV
-266 NTEAPRV
+266 NVEAPRI
-273 TKPETPR
+273 TKQETPR
-280 VTKPEIPR
+280 VAKPEIPR

-293 KLEIPRPKITRSPPL
+293 KSETPRPKITRSPESTVNPFEPKF
-308 ILLNQNSFRILQKN
+308 IPNTPEKPTEKSAEKLLSYNLGTISELPNSTKKSASTPVKEYFPPVKTETEPVKLEVSENEPEKTERVSQIA
-322 LSINPSLTILVPFL
+322 TITPIKRNKSNSTLKFNL
-336 NFQILLKSQP
+336 NFNKKSK
-346 LLQSRNTSLLLKL
+346 SH
-359 KPNQLS
+359 
-365 LQFLKMNQ
+365 
-373 KRLNAFPKLLLLL
+373 
-386 RSSVINL
+386 
-393 IPPSNL
+393 
-399 ILILTKN
+399 TKK
-406 LSLTLKNLLKRK
+406 SAKKK
-418 VTNNVIVA
+418 G
-426 SHKLRH
+426 HK
-432 RPLFFEAPKITY
+432 
-444 ISHLS
+444 
-449 WYRHRYR
+449 

>member
-23 RIFGIGEAESY
+23 RVFGIGEAESY

-186 LDTKSSETVMQEL
+186 LDTKSSEIVMQEL
-199 HRVHQAGN
+199 HRIHQAGN

-245 PERIDIHFNSKTSR
+245 PERIDIHFNSKTPKPETTQVIKS
-259 PEAPQVI
+259 EAPLSIKPEV
-266 NTEAPRV
+266 PRV
-273 TKPETPR
+273 TKTETPR
-280 VTKPEIPR
+280 I
-288 VAPEP
+288 APEP
-293 KLEIPRPKITRSPPL
+293 KLETPRPKITRSPEP
-308 ILLNQNSFRILQKN
+308 N
-322 LSINPSLTILVPFL
+322 INPFEPKFIPNTPEKSSNKPLSYNLGTVSELLTSTKKPAPTPVKEYFPPVKPETETAEPEITEIKPEKAEHVS
-336 NFQILLKSQP
+336 QIATVTPIKHNKSNSALK
-346 LLQSRNTSLLLKL
+346 
-359 KPNQLS
+359 
-365 LQFLKMNQ
+365 F
-373 KRLNAFPKLLLLL
+373 
-386 RSSVINL
+386 
-393 IPPSNL
+393 
-399 ILILTKN
+399 N
-406 LSLTLKNLLKRK
+406 LSLSKKSAKNNSARTK
-418 VTNNVIVA
+418 
-426 SHKLRH
+426 SHTKKSAKKKGH
-432 RPLFFEAPKITY
+432 K
-444 ISHLS
+444 
-449 WYRHRYR
+449 

>member
-1 MAQEVNNQ
+1 
-9 QTSPNNLIE
+9 
-18 LHDIN
+18 
-23 RIFGIGEAESY
+23 
-34 ALQNFYLQVKPGEF
+34 
-48 IMIMGSSGCG
+48 MGSSGCG

-186 LDTKSSETVMQEL
+186 LDTKSSKTVMQEL

-245 PERIDIHFNSKTSR
+245 PERIDIHFNPKTSK

-266 NTEAPRV
+266 KSEAPLSIKPEPPRV
-273 TKPETPR
+273 TKSEAPR
-280 VTKPEIPR
+280 I
-288 VAPEP
+288 APEP
-293 KLEIPRPKITRSPPL
+293 KLEAPRPKITRSPEPNVNPFEPKFIPNTPEKSSNKPL
-308 ILLNQNSFRILQKN
+308 SYNLGTVSELPTSTKKPAPTPVKEYFPPVKPETETAEPEITEIKPEKAEHVSQIATVTPIKHNKSNSA
-322 LSINPSLTILVPFL
+322 
-336 NFQILLKSQP
+336 LK
-346 LLQSRNTSLLLKL
+346 
-359 KPNQLS
+359 
-365 LQFLKMNQ
+365 F
-373 KRLNAFPKLLLLL
+373 
-386 RSSVINL
+386 
-393 IPPSNL
+393 
-399 ILILTKN
+399 N
-406 LSLTLKNLLKRK
+406 LSLSKKSAKNNSAHTK
-418 VTNNVIVA
+418 
-426 SHKLRH
+426 SHTKKSAKKKGH
-432 RPLFFEAPKITY
+432 K
-444 ISHLS
+444 
-449 WYRHRYR
+449 

>member
-1 MAQEVNNQ
+1 MTQEVNNQ

-23 RIFGIGEAESY
+23 RVFGIGEAESY

-186 LDTKSSETVMQEL
+186 LDTKSSEAIMQEL

-245 PERIDIHFNSKTSR
+245 PERIDIHFNSKTPK
-259 PEAPQVI
+259 PETTQVVKSETPLSI
-266 NTEAPRV
+266 KPEVPRV
-273 TKPETPR
+273 TKSEAPR
-280 VTKPEIPR
+280 I
-288 VAPEP
+288 APEP
-293 KLEIPRPKITRSPPL
+293 KLETPRPKITRSPES
-308 ILLNQNSFRILQKN
+308 N
-322 LSINPSLTILVPFL
+322 INPFEPKFIPNTPEKSSNKPLSYNLGTVSELPTSTKKPAPTPAKEYFPPVKPETETTKPEASEVEPEKAERVS
-336 NFQILLKSQP
+336 QIATVTPIKHNKSNSALK
-346 LLQSRNTSLLLKL
+346 
-359 KPNQLS
+359 
-365 LQFLKMNQ
+365 F
-373 KRLNAFPKLLLLL
+373 
-386 RSSVINL
+386 
-393 IPPSNL
+393 
-399 ILILTKN
+399 N
-406 LSLTLKNLLKRK
+406 LSLSKKSAKNNSARAK
-418 VTNNVIVA
+418 
-426 SHKLRH
+426 SHTKKSAKKKGH
-432 RPLFFEAPKITY
+432 K
-444 ISHLS
+444 
-449 WYRHRYR
+449 

>member
-23 RIFGIGEAESY
+23 RVFGIGEAESY

-48 IMIMGSSGCG
+48 IMIMGPSGCG

-65 LGFLDRPTSG
+65 LGFLDHPTSG

-186 LDTKSSETVMQEL
+186 LDTKSSEAVMQEL

-245 PERIDIHFNSKTSR
+245 PERIDIHFNPKAAKSEITPVSSRSEENPVAAKSKIPHSVRT
-259 PEAPQVI
+259 
-266 NTEAPRV
+266 
-273 TKPETPR
+273 ETPR
-280 VTKPEIPR
+280 VTKPEIPL

-293 KLEIPRPKITRSPPL
+293 KPEIPRPKITRSPESTVNPFEPKFIPNTPEKPFDKPL
-308 ILLNQNSFRILQKN
+308 SYNLGTVSELPNSTKKPTPAPVKEYFPPAKPETEVIEPEATETLETESEKTERVSQIA
-322 LSINPSLTILVPFL
+322 TITPIKRNKSNSTLKFNL
-336 NFQILLKSQP
+336 NFGKKSAKNN
-346 LLQSRNTSLLLKL
+346 SAKSH
-359 KPNQLS
+359 
-365 LQFLKMNQ
+365 
-373 KRLNAFPKLLLLL
+373 
-386 RSSVINL
+386 
-393 IPPSNL
+393 
-399 ILILTKN
+399 TKK
-406 LSLTLKNLLKRK
+406 SAKKK
-418 VTNNVIVA
+418 G
-426 SHKLRH
+426 HK
-432 RPLFFEAPKITY
+432 
-444 ISHLS
+444 
-449 WYRHRYR
+449 

>member
-23 RIFGIGEAESY
+23 RVFGIGEAESY

-48 IMIMGSSGCG
+48 IMIMGPSGCG

-65 LGFLDRPTSG
+65 LGFLDHPTSG

-117 NVALPLIYAGVSHTK
+117 NVALPLIYAGASHTK

-186 LDTKSSETVMQEL
+186 LDTKSSEAVMQEL

-293 KLEIPRPKITRSPPL
+293 KSETPRPKITRSPESTVNPFEPKFIPNTPEKPSDKPFSYNL
-308 ILLNQNSFRILQKN
+308 GTVSELPNSTKKSATTPVKEYFPPVKTETEPVEPAVSENEPEKTERVSQIA
-322 LSINPSLTILVPFL
+322 TITPIKRNKSNSALKFNL
-336 NFQILLKSQP
+336 NFGKKS
-346 LLQSRNTSLLLKL
+346 
-359 KPNQLS
+359 
-365 LQFLKMNQ
+365 
-373 KRLNAFPKLLLLL
+373 
-386 RSSVINL
+386 
-393 IPPSNL
+393 
-399 ILILTKN
+399 TKN
-406 LSLTLKNLLKRK
+406 NSAHTK
-418 VTNNVIVA
+418 
-426 SHKLRH
+426 SHSKKSAKKKGH
-432 RPLFFEAPKITY
+432 K
-444 ISHLS
+444 
-449 WYRHRYR
+449 

>member
-23 RIFGIGEAESY
+23 RVFGIGEAESY

-48 IMIMGSSGCG
+48 IMIMGPSGCG

-65 LGFLDRPTSG
+65 LGFLDHPTSG

-186 LDTKSSETVMQEL
+186 LDTKSSEAVMQEL

-293 KLEIPRPKITRSPPL
+293 KPEIPRPKITRSPESTVNPFEPKFIPNTPEKPFDKPL
-308 ILLNQNSFRILQKN
+308 SYNLGTVSELPNSTKKPTPAPVKEYFPPAKPETEVIEPEATETLETESEKPERVSQIA
-322 LSINPSLTILVPFL
+322 TITPIKRNKSNSALKFNL
-336 NFQILLKSQP
+336 NFGKKSAKNN
-346 LLQSRNTSLLLKL
+346 S
-359 KPNQLS
+359 
-365 LQFLKMNQ
+365 
-373 KRLNAFPKLLLLL
+373 AH
-386 RSSVINL
+386 
-393 IPPSNL
+393 
-399 ILILTKN
+399 TK
-406 LSLTLKNLLKRK
+406 
-418 VTNNVIVA
+418 
-426 SHKLRH
+426 SHTKKSAKKKGH
-432 RPLFFEAPKITY
+432 K
-444 ISHLS
+444 
-449 WYRHRYR
+449 

>member
-23 RIFGIGEAESY
+23 RVFGIGEAESY

-48 IMIMGSSGCG
+48 IMIMGPSGCG

-65 LGFLDRPTSG
+65 LGFLDHPTSG

-111 TLTVLE
+111 THPVLE
-117 NVALPLIYAGVSHTK
+117 NVIYAGVSHTK

-186 LDTKSSETVMQEL
+186 LDTKSSEAVMQEL

-245 PERIDIHFNSKTSR
+245 PERIDIHFNPKTAKSETTSVSSR
-259 PEAPQVI
+259 SEENPVTAKSEIPRI
-266 NTEAPRV
+266 NKSEIPRII
-273 TKPETPR
+273 KPETPR
-280 VTKPEIPR
+280 VTPESKSTLTRPKLTHTSESSVNPFEPKFIPNTPEKPTEKSAEKPLSELPNSTKKPTPAPVKEYFPPAKPETEVIEPEATETLETESEKTER
-288 VAPEP
+288 VSQIAT
-293 KLEIPRPKITRSPPL
+293 ITPIKRNKS
-308 ILLNQNSFRILQKN
+308 NSALKFN
-322 LSINPSLTILVPFL
+322 L
-336 NFQILLKSQP
+336 NFGKKSAKNN
-346 LLQSRNTSLLLKL
+346 SAKSH
-359 KPNQLS
+359 
-365 LQFLKMNQ
+365 
-373 KRLNAFPKLLLLL
+373 
-386 RSSVINL
+386 
-393 IPPSNL
+393 
-399 ILILTKN
+399 TKK
-406 LSLTLKNLLKRK
+406 SAKKK
-418 VTNNVIVA
+418 G
-426 SHKLRH
+426 HK
-432 RPLFFEAPKITY
+432 
-444 ISHLS
+444 
-449 WYRHRYR
+449 

>member
-1 MAQEVNNQ
+1 MTQEVNNQ

-23 RIFGIGEAESY
+23 RVFGIGEAESY

-142 NFDLQTKEYYYPY
+142 NFNLQTKEYYYPY

-186 LDTKSSETVMQEL
+186 LDTKSSEIVMQEL

-245 PERIDIHFNSKTSR
+245 PERIDIHFNSKTPKPETTQVIKS
-259 PEAPQVI
+259 EAPLSI
-266 NTEAPRV
+266 KPEAPRV
-273 TKPETPR
+273 TKSEAPR
-280 VTKPEIPR
+280 I
-288 VAPEP
+288 APEP
-293 KLEIPRPKITRSPPL
+293 KLETPRPKITRSPES
-308 ILLNQNSFRILQKN
+308 N
-322 LSINPSLTILVPFL
+322 INPFEPKFIPNTPEKSSNKPLSYNLGTVSELPTSTKKPAPTPVKEYFPPVKPETETAEPEITEIKPEKTEHVS
-336 NFQILLKSQP
+336 QIATVTPIKHNKSNSALK
-346 LLQSRNTSLLLKL
+346 
-359 KPNQLS
+359 
-365 LQFLKMNQ
+365 F
-373 KRLNAFPKLLLLL
+373 
-386 RSSVINL
+386 
-393 IPPSNL
+393 
-399 ILILTKN
+399 N
-406 LSLTLKNLLKRK
+406 LSLSKKSAKNNSARTK
-418 VTNNVIVA
+418 
-426 SHKLRH
+426 SHTKKSAKKKGH
-432 RPLFFEAPKITY
+432 K
-444 ISHLS
+444 
-449 WYRHRYR
+449 